1 MKETRYQIIR
11 NSIKTAIKSGKN
23 NFIIYPFGENGLLTK
38 EILNKDF
45 GIMECYIVDNNLAR
59 YNCKIKGL
67 KYFREMDCSEYTM
80 LLTIEN
86 PETYDEIQ
94 NTLEKYFDNLDI
106 VKIFTRGGG
115 YDKEDEIKVYTKCGK
130 YSYGPLCNHWLV
142 ESVGAFCSFANGSD
156 VTENHPVDLV
166 STHPFM
172 YADREANSVF
182 DKLYDEYKDAEW
194 YFPGVNPKGRAN
206 KLTKVNIGND
216 VWLGKNVIITNGANI
231 GNGVIAAAGAVIT
244 RSVPDYAVVAGVPA
258 RIIRFRYKSEQ
269 IEALN
274 KVAWWDWTDD
284 DIRERYDDFYL
295 DITDF
300 LKKYYI

>member
-106 VKIFTRGGG
+106 VKIFTPGGG
-115 YDKEDEIKVYTKCGK
+115 MIKRMKSK
-130 YSYGPLCNHWLV
+130 FIQN
-142 ESVGAFCSFANGSD
+142 VG
-156 VTENHPVDLV
+156 
-166 STHPFM
+166 STAMGH
-172 YADREANSVF
+172 Y
-182 DKLYDEYKDAEW
+182 
-194 YFPGVNPKGRAN
+194 
-206 KLTKVNIGND
+206 
-216 VWLGKNVIITNGANI
+216 
-231 GNGVIAAAGAVIT
+231 VIT
-244 RSVPDYAVVAGVPA
+244 G
-258 RIIRFRYKSEQ
+258 
-269 IEALN
+269 
-274 KVAWWDWTDD
+274 
-284 DIRERYDDFYL
+284 
-295 DITDF
+295 
-300 LKKYYI
+300 